1 MNLPLIPYCLL
12 APAIWIG
19 LFKLWYAPWFLGRLW
34 AEQFGLERR
43 DMLVDWQL
51 WLIALLMGIINALT
65 FLGLSSALGFT
76 ALGQFMFLAGIIWL
90 AFALP
95 TATQMVIVPQGTLVQ
110 YVIDVGYLLAGY
122 LMLGLWAWTYRAM
135 V

>member
-1 MNLPLIPYCLL
+1 MNFPLLLYGGL
-12 APAIWIG
+12 APLIWIG

-43 DMLVDWQL
+43 DMRVDGQL

-110 YVIDVGYLLAGY
+110 YMIDVGYLLAGY
-122 LMLGLWAWTYRAM
+122 LMLGLWAWTYRTM
-135 V
+135 F